1 MLDEALFK
9 KLKTITI
16 PEYIYQIKLSEKQRA
31 KYYSKTPGVQRVTK
45 ITKWAEK
52 LIKGVNKEGYYI
64 GEDGG
69 RIIANFKKAGTPKM
83 LPINGQLFY
92 SQNGGEFTRAKVV
105 NELHAFYAPYVEL
118 IQKFKKE
125 NYPLVITYNWFCPYH
140 DKTMDNFNWA
150 IAYVKTFEDV
160 LTNLEVIED
169 DAVRFMSGNMAIYT
183 PVEKQEDR
191 KIVID
196 IWQDNRLEIQQ
207 LKLI

>member
-1 MLDEALFK
+1 MLDEKQFK
-9 KLKTITI
+9 KLTTIII
-16 PEYIYQIKLSEKQRA
+16 PEYIYQVKLSEKQRA
-31 KYYSKTPGVQRVTK
+31 KYYSKTSGPMRVTK
-45 ITKWAEK
+45 ITKTAER
-52 LIKGVNKEGYYI
+52 LIKGVNEEGYYI

-105 NELHAFYAPYVEL
+105 NELHAFYAPYVKT
-118 IQKFKKE
+118 IKKFKTQD
-125 NYPLVITYNWFCPYH
+125 YPLILTYNWFCPYKH
-140 DKTMDNFNWA
+140 KTMDNFNWA

-160 LTNLEVIED
+160 LTNLGIIED
-169 DAVRFMSGNMAIYT
+169 DEVRFMSGNMAIYT
-183 PVEKQEDR
+183 PTEKHENR